1 MRPPVPASARVG
13 RDAYRAIPLY
23 GGGDVE
29 ACEFDLSDNTNQWGV
44 PPAAARAFASVPP
57 RSAARY
63 PAAYS
68 PALARACA
76 AYAGVSPDMVVTAC
90 GSDQL
95 LDCAMRAFAEPGE
108 RVAFA
113 DPSFVIVP
121 SFARA
126 NSLEPVGF
134 PWRQAGTAEAPD
146 LELDA
151 EALVESRAAITYLCS
166 PNNPTGTVVPPA
178 VIERVAT
185 DSRGIVIVDEAYGEF
200 SGWSAVSL
208 LPRTPNLLI
217 TRTFSKAFGLA
228 GLRVGYAVGDPALVR
243 EIAKARGP
251 YALTAAAEPVAIAAL
266 REDMEWV
273 RSRVADAIESRS
285 RLTTALRTLGYRVF
299 PSGANFVLVAPDENR
314 GPGTADIVLALR
326 NAGIAVRSFGSL
338 AGIGNAVRITVGPW
352 PVMTRVLGV
361 LADLGSAG

>member
-1 MRPPVPASARVG
+1 MG
-13 RDAYRAIPLY
+13 RAAYRQIPLY
-23 GGGDVE
+23 GGGETE

-44 PPAAARAFASVPP
+44 PPAAARALANVPP
-57 RSAARY
+57 RIAARY
-63 PAAYS
+63 PTAYS

-95 LDCAMRAFAEPGE
+95 IDCAMRAFAEPGE
-108 RVAFA
+108 RVAYA

-126 NSLEPVGF
+126 NSLEPVGV
-134 PWRQAGTAEAPD
+134 PWRQAGTADAPD
-146 LELDA
+146 LELDG
-151 EALVESRAAITYLCS
+151 EGLMGSGAAITYLCS

-178 VIERVAT
+178 VIERIAAE
-185 DSRGIVIVDEAYGEF
+185 SRGIVLVDEAYGEF

-208 LPRTPNLLI
+208 LPRMPNLLV

-228 GLRVGYAVGDPALVR
+228 GLRVGYAIGDPALVR

-266 REDMEWV
+266 REDIDWV

-285 RLTTALRTLGYRVF
+285 RLTAALRALGFRAY
-299 PSGANFVLVAPDENR
+299 PSGANFVLMAPDESR
-314 GPGTADIVLALR
+314 GPRTAAIAEALR
-326 NAGIAVRSFGSL
+326 NAGIAVRSFASL

-361 LADLGSAG
+361 LADFGSAR